1 MTEQNLW
8 NSQEFSDA
16 KNSRY
21 TVQLYRVNNNYYVKN
36 TVELKNFTYLIKNN
50 VHFYYAIFVIFSSF
64 PEDAIPIGRG
74 RAWGRLSDSS
84 STVPIII
91 HSNIIRQPQAAG
103 L

>member
-1 MTEQNLW
+1 MLCMLIGGGMCN
-8 NSQEFSDA
+8 F
-16 KNSRY
+16 
-21 TVQLYRVNNNYYVKN
+21 RVNNNYYVKN

-64 PEDAIPIGRG
+64 PEDIIPIGRG

-84 STVPIII
+84 STIPIII

-103 L
+103 Q